1 MSRGLKEHTEHG
13 EHTGQGETAERAALV
28 EALLQG
34 MRALSAQVVMFHQAT
49 AERLGLNATDIKCL
63 DLLARYGSMAPGR
76 LAELTGLTTGAI
88 TGVLDRLERAGYVRR
103 EAHAHDRRR
112 VIVRLLGGNEQR
124 VNPLYA
130 PLEEASRA
138 LAERYTDEE
147 LALLLDFIAQNQRML
162 EEETDRATRANQG
175 GVDSTADTQDA

>member
-1 MSRGLKEHTEHG
+1 MTMSRV
-13 EHTGQGETAERAALV
+13 QGERVEHPQPGGPDGRTARI
-28 EALLQG
+28 EALLLG

-63 DLLARYGSMAPGR
+63 DLLARFGSMAPGR

-103 EAHAHDRRR
+103 ESHPHDRRR
-112 VIVRLLGGNEQR
+112 VIVRLLSGNEQR
-124 VNPLYA
+124 VDPLYA
-130 PLEEASRA
+130 PIEGASRA

-162 EEETDRATRANQG
+162 EEETARATRANQG
-175 GVDSTADTQDA
+175 HRTDGATDAQG